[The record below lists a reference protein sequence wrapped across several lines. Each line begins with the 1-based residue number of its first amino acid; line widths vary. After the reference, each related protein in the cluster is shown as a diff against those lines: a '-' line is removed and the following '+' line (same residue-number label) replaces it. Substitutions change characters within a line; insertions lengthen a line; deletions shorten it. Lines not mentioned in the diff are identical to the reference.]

1 MTDEVLKYKAVGKD
15 KNDIELIADALKD
28 MMRYELQC
36 EALRIQLANQKDF
49 KIPTLYKQFDDN
61 FSNEITPEEL
71 IYGLKT
77 FDIIA
82 DL

>member
-36 EALRIQLANQKDF
+36 EALRI
-49 KIPTLYKQFDDN
+49 
-61 FSNEITPEEL
+61 
-71 IYGLKT
+71 
-77 FDIIA
+77 
-82 DL
+82 